1 MCHSLRS
8 DTCHSLRNRDLLFL
22 CRVRVIDNGFENER
36 LIVAFRKLTF
46 QISKTY
52 NDIPLGSKIKFIN
65 FSVGVPNA
73 FFI

>member
-8 DTCHSLRNRDLLFL
+8 DTCHSLRNQDLLFL

-36 LIVAFRKLTF
+36 LIVAFRKMTF

-52 NDIPLGSKIKFIN
+52 NDIALGSKIKFIN